1 MATFRPRQHPTA
13 ARYDF
18 IPPEKATHG
27 RKVAPN
33 RKTDIVD
40 AEFVVIRDGR
50 PRNNSSFR
58 YNDNRPARS
67 PQPQSRQASGLALL
81 ARFLVGCERLLRRV
95 PERVFTGFVA
105 LLFIVVF
112 GLSGGFSGIAGASA
126 PGPASV
132 RPLDITHISLTPQ
145 DANGMRVLLVNG
157 IVENRTEGTMAVPSI
172 RADLVSGER
181 LIASTIIE
189 APVNEIDGGHSRGF
203 SARLPHPGGKIPDIR
218 LSFTEP
224 GVSRP

>member
-1 MATFRPRQHPTA
+1 MATFRPRQHSNA

-18 IPPEKATHG
+18 IPPEKGTSA
-27 RKVAPN
+27 RKASTN

-40 AEFVVIRDGR
+40 AEFVVIRDPR
-50 PRNNSSFR
+50 PRNTSSFR
-58 YNDNRPARS
+58 YNDNKPSRALQPHNPPA
-67 PQPQSRQASGLALL
+67 SRLAML
-81 ARFLVGCERLLRRV
+81 ARLLVGCERLLRRV
-95 PERVFTGFVA
+95 PERAFTGLVA
-105 LLFIVVF
+105 LLFVIVF
-112 GLSGGFSGIAGASA
+112 GVSGGFYGIAGAST

-132 RPLDITHISLTPQ
+132 KPLDITHVSLTPQ

-157 IVENRTEGTMAVPSI
+157 IVENRTEGTMAVPGI
-172 RADLVSGER
+172 RADLVSGDR

-189 APVNEIDGGHSRGF
+189 PPVGEIDGGHSRGF
-203 SARLPHPGGKIPDIR
+203 SARLPHLGGKIPDIR

>member
-1 MATFRPRQHPTA
+1 MATFRPRQHPNA

-95 PERVFTGFVA
+95 SLRVFHWLTSPLFVS
-105 LLFIVVF
+105 LFRPPC
-112 GLSGGFSGIAGASA
+112 GS
-126 PGPASV
+126 SV
-132 RPLDITHISLTPQ
+132 IC
-145 DANGMRVLLVNG
+145 
-157 IVENRTEGTMAVPSI
+157 
-172 RADLVSGER
+172 RAM
-181 LIASTIIE
+181 
-189 APVNEIDGGHSRGF
+189 
-203 SARLPHPGGKIPDIR
+203 
-218 LSFTEP
+218 
-224 GVSRP
+224 